1 MVPCEMLGLQEWEV
15 EDKWKTGG
23 EYSVR
28 MGSGYTGDSMYTC
41 DIIDSEWWAPSRNDI
56 CVLHTQGGYQFL
68 QFFCVTGT
76 CLLWALFKAAI

>member
-56 CVLHTQGGYQFL
+56 CVLYIHKEDTNFCNSL
-68 QFFCVTGT
+68 CVTGT
-76 CLLWALFKAAI
+76 CMGTV